1 MHILKYPDNQLESHW
16 PGTMIDLF
24 EAHPRAMVHRTQ
36 RGTGF
41 TLIHGD
47 VNPGNIL
54 VPHEG
59 DRSPEGERWGRV
71 HYALTV
77 PRETLKTAISHL
89 REHGS
94 EVYGPADI
102 RWMRSRSYYF
112 FDPDGNLLE
121 FWSPEIGDTRCRG
134 RRCCRDR
141 MGRVGRPVAGRLS
154 TTRVEVGRYR
164 CCPCRYCRS
173 SEPWLAPNRPGLPR

>member
-1 MHILKYPDNQLESHW
+1 
-16 PGTMIDLF
+16 
-24 EAHPRAMVHRTQ
+24 MVHRTQ

-41 TLIHGD
+41 TLIYGD

-77 PRETLKTAISHL
+77 PRETLKTAISNL
-89 REHGS
+89 REHRS
-94 EVYGPADI
+94 EVYGLADI
-102 RWMRSRSYYF
+102 RWMRSRAYYF

-134 RRCCRDR
+134 RRCGIGWVEWADPSRDGFPPR
-141 MGRVGRPVAGRLS
+141 A
-154 TTRVEVGRYR
+154 
-164 CCPCRYCRS
+164 
-173 SEPWLAPNRPGLPR
+173 WKLADTDAALADTADHQNHGSLLIGQGFLDDLLHLRGLHH